1 MVIHPLLKLRQI
13 IGDPKKG
20 IAPLIPVSR
29 SGWYQGIKEGRFP
42 EPVKLGQRA
51 VAWRASEIQALIE
64 KRGGKNG

>member
-29 SGWYQGIKEGRFP
+29 SAWYAGVRQGKFP
-42 EPVKLGQRA
+42 QPVKLGQRA
-51 VAWRASEIQALIE
+51 VAWRYDAIE
-64 KRGGKNG
+64 ELLKRLGGEA

>member
-29 SGWYQGIKEGRFP
+29 SAWYAGVRQGKFP
-42 EPVKLGQRA
+42 QPVKLGQRA
-51 VAWRASEIQALIE
+51 VAWRSDAIAELL
-64 KRGGKNG
+64 KRLGGEA

>member
-1 MVIHPLLKLRQI
+1 MVIPPLLKLRQI
-13 IGDPKKG
+13 ICDPKKG

-51 VAWRASEIQALIE
+51 VAWRYADIAALL
-64 KRGGKNG
+64 KRLGGEA